1 MKKGKFFVQFLFFL
15 FEFKKMKVVVP
26 VFFRL
31 VFLWTGH
38 SSGWMVDYATG

>member
-1 MKKGKFFVQFLFFL
+1 MWKRKIFFSFLFFKDL
-15 FEFKKMKVVVP
+15 EKMKAILT
-26 VFFRL
+26 VFFGV